1 MHSIAFS
8 IELFVIFFSFLCWLF
23 VAETELR
30 TQTVLDN
37 ALSGEPGKKE
47 MLEATNNS
55 STSSA
60 YDLFKLTL
68 TQEVIDEFYE
78 FLKPQKVKFWG
89 LQVNENV
96 VSNDFLFCPFVEY
109 LIQTKVYESIDINC
123 NDHATF
129 WTTQEINALSD
140 SQLEG
145 LDEVEKHCLELPSW
159 VSQAIDM
166 FDEILNHRSVIGLD
180 VVNVVN
186 QITGNSENESVVQGD
201 HLAEKIK
208 TLSLV
213 QLRKV
218 ASRLKSHN
226 IISADKKLSGKGIGK
241 KFLNDLISDRLSAN
255 SEVIA
260 EVVGQILNEA

>member
-1 MHSIAFS
+1 MHSFAFS
-8 IELFVIFFSFLCWLF
+8 VELFIIVFSFFCWMF
-23 VAETELR
+23 VAESELR

-37 ALSGEPGKKE
+37 ILPEEPGKKE
-47 MLEATNNS
+47 MLEAIDTI

-60 YDLFKLTL
+60 YEPFKLTL

-78 FLKPQKVKFWG
+78 LLKPEKFKSWG

-109 LIQTKVYESIDINC
+109 LLQTKVYESVDINC

-129 WTTQEINALSD
+129 FTSKEINALSD
-140 SQLEG
+140 SQLDS
-145 LDEVEKHCLELPSW
+145 LDDVEKHCLDLPNW

-166 FDEILNHRSVIGLD
+166 FDEILKHRDVIGLD

-186 QITGNSENESVVQGD
+186 LITGNSENESVVQDD
-201 HLAEKIK
+201 HLAEKIN

-218 ASRLKSHN
+218 ATRLKSEN

-260 EVVGQILNEA
+260 EVIGQVLNEA